1 CGLVVLLLPGLA
13 APSLSGAA
21 LMMAAGIAWGIY
33 SLRGKSAGDPARATA
48 GNFMRAVP
56 FAIVLAVL
64 MFPHLV
70 ADTAGLGYALASGAL
85 TSAVGYVIWYAAVKH
100 LKSTTASS
108 VQLSVP
114 ALTALGGI
122 AFLGEAMSW
131 KLALICA
138 AILGGV
144 ALAALGGKR
153 AK

>member
-1 CGLVVLLLPGLA
+1 MTFFTSVTRTVPPATLRRLPL
-13 APSLSGAA
+13 
-21 LMMAAGIAWGIY
+21 
-33 SLRGKSAGDPARATA
+33 
-48 GNFMRAVP
+48 
-56 FAIVLAVL
+56 AIVLAAF

-70 ADTAGLGYALASGAL
+70 ADARGIGYALASGAV
-85 TSAVGYVIWYAAVKH
+85 TSAAGYVIWYAAVKH
-100 LKSTTASS
+100 LPATTAAS

-144 ALAALGGKR
+144 ALAALGGKP